1 MPANEGKKDE
11 SLVRFVF
18 FYQMTGQKVKSIL
31 HGRCVF
37 YAEDSAQNTGEQFG
51 TFDNNDFHQT
61 DSFQAFQCTTMPAA
75 MSKTVAM
82 GSSRQAGSSCASSK
96 PSPNAAAAR
105 PKTLQQQ
112 TIHLTSVRSISGKR
126 TVGVCPKKNLFVE
139 FLIDAAHGCTVQQV

>member
-1 MPANEGKKDE
+1 
-11 SLVRFVF
+11 
-18 FYQMTGQKVKSIL
+18 MTGQKVKSIL

-37 YAEDSAQNTGEQFG
+37 YAENSAQNTGEQFG

-139 FLIDAAHGCTVQQV
+139 FLIDAAHGCAVQQV

>member
-1 MPANEGKKDE
+1 
-11 SLVRFVF
+11 
-18 FYQMTGQKVKSIL
+18 MTGQKVKSIL

-37 YAEDSAQNTGEQFG
+37 YAENSAQNTGEQFG
-51 TFDNNDFHQT
+51 TFDNNNFHQT

-112 TIHLTSVRSISGKR
+112 TIHLTSVRSISGRR
-126 TVGVCPKKNLFVE
+126 TVGVCPKKF
-139 FLIDAAHGCTVQQV
+139 IC